1 MKIDYKVSNESLVMQ
16 RRSLDKCDSAV
27 IGWNSCCIKGET
39 LDALETQ
46 FGIVILEEAL

>member
-1 MKIDYKVSNESLVMQ
+1 MRWGHATLE
-16 RRSLDKCDSAV
+16 KCDSVV
-27 IGWNSCCIKGET
+27 IGLNSCCIKGET